1 MDISLNKMGFNLE
14 GVPLNIRQKL
24 ELILLSYDNIN
35 WCSTKKRL
43 DTHLHEH
50 ISIYIERGEIYASCS
65 PLTSY
70 FTELNINDFI
80 KNH

>member
-1 MDISLNKMGFNLE
+1 MVMQDGLLVK
-14 GVPLNIRQKL
+14 IRYNQDVDQDY
-24 ELILLSYDNIN
+24 ELLSYDNIN

-50 ISIYIERGEIYASCS
+50 VSIYIERGEIYASCS